1 MFHSRLRVRVGPS
14 MDKLV
19 CITDK
24 VNSGKAH
31 AISSELFEG
40 KVAINIKG
48 FTNPSGEELSAEYFD
63 REDRKGITWS
73 IQVQGRF
80 LQPTSADDVMFG
92 NTFDKRLKLPWG
104 SGVALKFM
112 KYIDPT
118 LEHDLMS
125 ETKPWALSP
134 LIATMPHF
142 VHERL
147 DDIRASPVLEHR
159 RSAPSFPPSK
169 SIGEDISQLQFATA
183 TEDSSSTTVLTPYS
197 SNSSFTTPS
206 SSLSSSLPSAAS
218 SSFNLSTLPKK
229 PDSLGVSVKSSL
241 KLPLEKVHLKKK
253 KRKMGRSLDLRTT
266 GDRRSYFNSPQHRQ
280 EIAFGPEDLI
290 TTDFCYGYLQFSP
303 TLALRLPGGMSFDLM
318 KYWDRHPV
326 RFVCCKRRKPE
337 DGERSDGQPTGDIYW
352 IVSIETADEND
363 IHIHQEDLA
372 AGQDT

>member
-31 AISSELFEG
+31 DISSELFEG

-48 FTNPSGEELSAEYFD
+48 FTNPSGKEHYAEYFD

-104 SGVALKFM
+104 AGVALKFM
-112 KYIDPT
+112 KYVDPT

-142 VHERL
+142 VHERI
-147 DDIRASPVLEHR
+147 DDIRASPLLENR
-159 RSAPSFPPSK
+159 RSESSFPPSR
-169 SIGEDISQLQFATA
+169 SIGEDTSQLQFAIA
-183 TEDSSSTTVLTPYS
+183 SSNSSSSTYLTPYS
-197 SNSSFTTPS
+197 SNSTFVTPS
-206 SSLSSSLPSAAS
+206 PSLSVASSSSNLSSLPKM
-218 SSFNLSTLPKK
+218 PG
-229 PDSLGVSVKSSL
+229 SLGVSSNNSL
-241 KLPLEKVHLKKK
+241 RLPLEKAHMKKNK
-253 KRKMGRSLDLRTT
+253 KGRIFGRELDLRTT
-266 GDRRSYFNSPQHRQ
+266 SERRSYFSSPQHRQ
-280 EIAFGPEDLI
+280 EIVFGPEDLI
-290 TTDFCYGYLQFSP
+290 TTDFCYGYLQFKP
-303 TLALRLPGGMSFDLM
+303 TLALRISGGMTFDLM

-326 RFVCCKRRKPE
+326 RFVCCKRKKPG
-337 DGERSDGQPTGDIYW
+337 DGERSDGQPTGDLYW
-352 IVSIETADEND
+352 IVSIETADESD
-363 IHIHQEDLA
+363 VHQEDSTT
-372 AGQDT
+372 GQGI

>member
-1 MFHSRLRVRVGPS
+1 

-31 AISSELFEG
+31 DISSELFEG

-48 FTNPSGEELSAEYFD
+48 FTNPSGEELSTEYFD

-104 SGVALKFM
+104 AGVALRFM
-112 KYIDPT
+112 KYVDPT

-142 VHERL
+142 VHERI
-147 DDIRASPVLEHR
+147 DDIRASPVLEHK
-159 RSAPSFPPSK
+159 RSQSSFPPSQ
-169 SIGEDISQLQFATA
+169 SIGEDTSQLQFAIVSSNS
-183 TEDSSSTTVLTPYS
+183 SSSTYFTPYS
-197 SNSSFTTPS
+197 SNSPFATPS
-206 SSLSSSLPSAAS
+206 SLSVAS
-218 SSFNLSTLPKK
+218 SSSTHLNVSKMPGSLNLS
-229 PDSLGVSVKSSL
+229 VKNSL
-241 KLPLEKVHLKKK
+241 KLPLEKAHLKKNKNK
-253 KRKMGRSLDLRTT
+253 KTGIFGRALDLRTT
-266 GDRRSYFNSPQHRQ
+266 GDRRSYFSSPQHRR
-280 EIAFGPEDLI
+280 EIVFGPEDLI
-290 TTDFCYGYLQFSP
+290 TTDFCYGYLQFNP
-303 TLALRLPGGMSFDLM
+303 TLALRLSGGMTFDLM

-326 RFVCCKRRKPE
+326 RFVCCKRRKSE
-337 DGERSDGQPTGDIYW
+337 DGERSDGQPTGDLYW
-352 IVSIETADEND
+352 IVSIETADESD
-363 IHIHQEDLA
+363 VHQEDS
-372 AGQDT
+372 GTGRDK

>member
-19 CITDK
+19 SITDK

-31 AISSELFEG
+31 DISSELFEG

-104 SGVALKFM
+104 AGVALKFM
-112 KYIDPT
+112 KYVDPT

-125 ETKPWALSP
+125 DTKPWALSP
-134 LIATMPHF
+134 LIATMPYF

-147 DDIRASPVLEHR
+147 DDIRVSPVLDDK
-159 RSAPSFPPSK
+159 RSDFTAPSFPPSQ
-169 SIGEDISQLQFATA
+169 SIGEDISQLQFAT
-183 TEDSSSTTVLTPYS
+183 TSSNSSSSTYLTPYS
-197 SNSSFTTPS
+197 SNFMTPS
-206 SSLSSSLPSAAS
+206 SSLSAAS
-218 SSFNLSTLPKK
+218 SSSNLSSLPKM
-229 PDSLGVSVKSSL
+229 PGSLGVSVKNSL
-241 KLPLEKVHLKKK
+241 KLPIEKAHLKKK
-253 KRKMGRSLDLRTT
+253 KRRKFGRVLDLQTT
-266 GDRRSYFNSPQHRQ
+266 DDRRSYFSSPQHRQ
-280 EIAFGPEDLI
+280 EIVFGPEDLI
-290 TTDFCYGYLQFSP
+290 TTDFCYGYLQFNP
-303 TLALRLPGGMSFDLM
+303 TLALRLPGGLSFDLM

-337 DGERSDGQPTGDIYW
+337 DGERSDRQPTGDIYW
-352 IVSIETADEND
+352 IVSIETADESD
-363 IHIHQEDLA
+363 IPQGDSA
-372 AGQDT
+372 AGQDNN

>member
-1 MFHSRLRVRVGPS
+1 

-31 AISSELFEG
+31 DISSEFFEG

-104 SGVALKFM
+104 AGVALKFM
-112 KYIDPT
+112 KFVDPT

-142 VHERL
+142 VHERI
-147 DDIRASPVLEHR
+147 DDIRASHVVEHK
-159 RSAPSFPPSK
+159 RSDSESSFPPSQ
-169 SIGEDISQLQFATA
+169 SIGEDTSQLQFAIA
-183 TEDSSSTTVLTPYS
+183 SSNSSSSTYLTPYS
-197 SNSSFTTPS
+197 SNSPFATPP
-206 SSLSSSLPSAAS
+206 SSLSVSSTS
-218 SSFNLSTLPKK
+218 SNLSNLSKK
-229 PDSLGVSVKSSL
+229 MPDSLGVLVKNSL
-241 KLPLEKVHLKKK
+241 KLPLEKAHLKKK
-253 KRKMGRSLDLRTT
+253 NKKMLYGRVLDLRTT
-266 GDRRSYFNSPQHRQ
+266 DDRRSYFSSPQHRQ
-280 EIAFGPEDLI
+280 EIVFGPEDLI
-290 TTDFCYGYLQFSP
+290 TTDFCYGYLQFNP
-303 TLALRLPGGMSFDLM
+303 TLALRLSGGMTFDLM

-326 RFVCCKRRKPE
+326 RFVCCKRRKTE
-337 DGERSDGQPTGDIYW
+337 DGERSDGQPTGELYW
-352 IVSIETADEND
+352 IVSIETVDESD
-363 IHIHQEDLA
+363 IHQEVPA
-372 AGQDT
+372 AGYTT

>member
-31 AISSELFEG
+31 DISSEFFEG

-104 SGVALKFM
+104 AGVALKFM
-112 KYIDPT
+112 KFVDPT

-142 VHERL
+142 VHERI
-147 DDIRASPVLEHR
+147 DGVRASHVVEHKQ
-159 RSAPSFPPSK
+159 SESSFPPSK
-169 SIGEDISQLQFATA
+169 SIGEDTSQLQFAIA
-183 TEDSSSTTVLTPYS
+183 SSNSSSSTYLTPYS
-197 SNSSFTTPS
+197 SNSPFATPS
-206 SSLSSSLPSAAS
+206 SSLSVASTSS
-218 SSFNLSTLPKK
+218 NLSNLSKK
-229 PDSLGVSVKSSL
+229 IPA
-241 KLPLEKVHLKKK
+241 HLKKK
-253 KRKMGRSLDLRTT
+253 NKKRLYGRVLDLRTT
-266 GDRRSYFNSPQHRQ
+266 DDRRSYFSSPQHRQ
-280 EIAFGPEDLI
+280 EIVFGPEDLI
-290 TTDFCYGYLQFSP
+290 TTDFCYGYLQFNP
-303 TLALRLPGGMSFDLM
+303 TLALRLSGNMTFDLM

-337 DGERSDGQPTGDIYW
+337 DGERNDGQPTGDLYW
-352 IVSIETADEND
+352 IVSIETVDESD
-363 IHIHQEDLA
+363 IYQEVSA
-372 AGQDT
+372 AGQDI

>member
-1 MFHSRLRVRVGPS
+1 

-31 AISSELFEG
+31 DVSSELFQG

-104 SGVALKFM
+104 AGVALKFM
-112 KYIDPT
+112 KYVDPT

-134 LIATMPHF
+134 LISTMPHF
-142 VHERL
+142 VHERI
-147 DDIRASPVLEHR
+147 DDRRASPVPEHKQWE
-159 RSAPSFPPSK
+159 SSFPPSQ
-169 SIGEDISQLQFATA
+169 SIGEDTSQLQFAIA
-183 TEDSSSTTVLTPYS
+183 SSNSSSSTYFTPSS
-197 SNSSFTTPS
+197 SNSSFVTPS
-206 SSLSSSLPSAAS
+206 SSLSITS
-218 SSFNLSTLPKK
+218 SSSDLSNFPKM
-229 PDSLGVSVKSSL
+229 PGSLGVSVKNSL
-241 KLPLEKVHLKKK
+241 QLPFEKARLKKNKKK
-253 KRKMGRSLDLRTT
+253 KKIFGRALDLRTT
-266 GDRRSYFNSPQHRQ
+266 GDRRSYFSSPQHRQ
-280 EIAFGPEDLI
+280 EIVFGPEDLI
-290 TTDFCYGYLQFSP
+290 TTDFCYGYLQFNP
-303 TLALRLPGGMSFDLM
+303 TLALRLSGGMTFDLM

-326 RFVCCKRRKPE
+326 RFVCCKRKKPE
-337 DGERSDGQPTGDIYW
+337 DGERSDGQPTGDLYW
-352 IVSIETADEND
+352 IVSIETADESD
-363 IHIHQEDLA
+363 IHQEVSGA
-372 AGQDT
+372 AQDT

>member
-31 AISSELFEG
+31 DISSELFEG

-48 FTNPSGEELSAEYFD
+48 FTNPTGEELSAEYFD

-80 LQPTSADDVMFG
+80 LQANSADDIMFG

-104 SGVALKFM
+104 AGVALKFM
-112 KYIDPT
+112 KYVDAS

-134 LIATMPHF
+134 LIATMPYF

-147 DDIRASPVLEHR
+147 DDVRASPLLECK
-159 RSAPSFPPSK
+159 RSEFT
-169 SIGEDISQLQFATA
+169 DTSQLQFAIA
-183 TEDSSSTTVLTPYS
+183 SSNSSSSTFLTSSSSNSPFLTPYS
-197 SNSSFTTPS
+197 SLSSISPSATS
-206 SSLSSSLPSAAS
+206 SSS
-218 SSFNLSTLPKK
+218 NLSRMPG
-229 PDSLGVSVKSSL
+229 SLGASVKKSL
-241 KLPLEKVHLKKK
+241 KLPLEKSHLKMKK
-253 KRKMGRSLDLRTT
+253 QKSSG
-266 GDRRSYFNSPQHRQ
+266 RRSYFSSPQHRQ
-280 EIAFGPEDLI
+280 EIVFGPEDQI
-290 TTDFCYGYLQFSP
+290 TTDFCYGYLQFNP

-337 DGERSDGQPTGDIYW
+337 DKERRDGQPTGDIFW
-352 IVSIETADEND
+352 IVSIETTDESD
-363 IHIHQEDLA
+363 VHQEDSE
-372 AGQDT
+372 DI

>member
-1 MFHSRLRVRVGPS
+1 

-31 AISSELFEG
+31 TISSELFEG

-48 FTNPSGEELSAEYFD
+48 LTNPSGEELSAEYFD
-63 REDRKGITWS
+63 REDRKGVTWS

-80 LQPTSADDVMFG
+80 LQASSADDIMFG

-112 KYIDPT
+112 KYIDPS

-147 DDIRASPVLEHR
+147 DDVRTSSLLEHK
-159 RSAPSFPPSK
+159 RSESTGPSFPPSQ
-169 SIGEDISQLQFATA
+169 SIGEDTSQLQFAVA
-183 TEDSSSTTVLTPYS
+183 SWNSSSSTFLTPSSSNSPFLTPYS
-197 SNSSFTTPS
+197 S
-206 SSLSSSLPSAAS
+206 LSSVSPSAAS
-218 SSFNLSTLPKK
+218 SSSNLSKMPG
-229 PDSLGVSVKSSL
+229 SLGASVKGSL
-241 KLPLEKVHLKKK
+241 KLPLEKAHLKK
-253 KRKMGRSLDLRTT
+253 RKFGRSLDLRTT
-266 GDRRSYFNSPQHRQ
+266 GDRRSYFSSPQHRK
-280 EIAFGPEDLI
+280 EIVFGPEDLI
-290 TTDFCYGYLQFSP
+290 TTDFCYGYLQFNP
-303 TLALRLPGGMSFDLM
+303 TLALRIPGGMSFDLM

-337 DGERSDGQPTGDIYW
+337 DKERRDGQPTGDIFW
-352 IVSIETADEND
+352 IVSIETVDESD
-363 IHIHQEDLA
+363 VHQKDSED
-372 AGQDT
+372 T